1 MQDKIRVLVI
11 DDEPSIRKLVERELA
26 NERRKITTAPNSKEA
41 LKLVKHQDFDVIVL
55 DIRLP
60 DTDGMDLLIQF
71 RESLPNVE
79 IIMITGYGTIESAIK
94 ALKIGAYDYITKPF
108 QLEHL
113 ELVVEKA
120 YERVCLKRDNE
131 LMSQALSGNI
141 TPRIVGKS
149 KSIQYIREM
158 VNKVASWDVPVL
170 ITGESGTG
178 KEVVAK
184 TIHQLSNRSSKHM
197 VVKNCGEM
205 QKDLIRSELFGY
217 VKGAFTGANE
227 TKEGLIGIADR
238 GTLFLDEVGELPEDV
253 QSALL
258 RFLENKSYRR
268 VGDPNERFADVR
280 LIFATHRDLKQEV
293 KAKRF
298 SEALFY
304 RINVFQIH
312 LPPLRERIEDI
323 PLLVEH
329 FVAKLSPSGAR
340 YQISEEAMDCLVN
353 YKWPGNVR
361 ELRNVLERAIILAE
375 NELITP
381 KVLPVEIAST
391 KPIISSG
398 LLSLKISDME
408 KYLIEKAL
416 NIYDGNKQ
424 KTAQALGISRKT
436 LYRKM
441 KTYKI
446 SCPNLYIK
454 CDKKNQS

>member
-149 KSIQYIREM
+149 KSIQYILEM

-197 VVKNCGEM
+197 VVINCGEM

-227 TKEGLIGIADR
+227 TKEGLMGIADR